1 MLLGQLPA
9 VAPTRAVAA
18 LAAQRQAS
26 TNARN
31 AAIDKA
37 EDAQTRNAILRGVLA
52 ARGSFA
58 AGDYP
63 QAALNAVSAAV
74 PPIGRGLRVGAAL
87 NKGNVPDAI
96 KAGLGFFPK
105 TATPLALFDI
115 GEKLVSG
122 KPEQAALAAGRVV
135 AVAAF
140 GPVFVIGE
148 GIFNFVR
155 KQERER
161 ERYAPASL
169 DEETRALYERFADV
183 DSAESDRIMLAYA
196 DETRLIEQDNGRLVR
211 AADAIEGSAVPGEFI
226 GEGEPV
232 PVNVLAA
239 VPAISDTGEAGYTPI
254 ASLSPDGEIFYDEQ
268 FLPIIDE
275 VIDAIADSAAAAE
288 ESGEYP
294 AEGFLEGEW
303 QLPVVSSLPV
313 TKMALESAAWRELTF
328 DDYIAFNTSPFSGI
342 AFEDWTVY
350 RAGSPPMSFEEFSRV
365 YVVEKPTP
373 GFCSMLIDR
382 RSIPHAGSSVYV
394 DTGEP
399 RYRFASDDPMRV
411 LRLGSE
417 CYPPVS
423 EPAAPPG
430 VYAPGDIRATEPYV
444 PAGDPVDPF
453 TQAGGQDGPSSP
465 SSPYTGPYS
474 APSSPYTGPSSPG
487 SPYSAGQTFPALPA
501 SSGGSIVPG
510 TGDPVKSPFPW
521 WIVIAT
527 VILS

>member
-1 MLLGQLPA
+1 MLLGQSPTVSPA
-9 VAPTRAVAA
+9 RVTYEAQRAQD
-18 LAAQRQAS
+18 LAARRQAS

-37 EDAQTRNAILRGVLA
+37 EDAQTRNAVLRGVLA

-155 KQERER
+155 KQGRER

-169 DEETRALYERFADV
+169 DEEIRALYERFADV

-196 DETRLIEQDNGRLVR
+196 DETRQIEQDNARLVR
-211 AADAIEGSAVPGEFI
+211 AADAIEGSALPGEFI

-239 VPAISDTGEAGYTPI
+239 VSAISDTGEAGYTPI

-275 VIDAIADSAAAAE
+275 VIDAIVESAAAAE

-294 AEGFLEGEW
+294 AEVFLEGEW
-303 QLPVVSSLPV
+303 QLPVISSLP
-313 TKMALESAAWRELTF
+313 R
-328 DDYIAFNTSPFSGI
+328 I
-342 AFEDWTVY
+342 
-350 RAGSPPMSFEEFSRV
+350 
-365 YVVEKPTP
+365 
-373 GFCSMLIDR
+373 
-382 RSIPHAGSSVYV
+382 
-394 DTGEP
+394 
-399 RYRFASDDPMRV
+399 
-411 LRLGSE
+411 
-417 CYPPVS
+417 PVS
-423 EPAAPPG
+423 
-430 VYAPGDIRATEPYV
+430 
-444 PAGDPVDPF
+444 PAGEWRRQTRAEYYSGKRGLYCGEGFSVSAFAFATGDYDPSQWVQHESGEWVSLLECWFVPESKRWQYR
-453 TQAGGQDGPSSP
+453 TGASIAPSYRP
-465 SSPYTGPYS
+465 ES
-474 APSSPYTGPSSPG
+474 APSGPGPSPYTGPSSPG
-487 SPYSAGQTFPALPA
+487 SPYTGPSSPYSGPSSPSSPYSGVQTFPALPA
-501 SSGGSIVPG
+501 SSGGSIVPEA
-510 TGDPVKSPFPW
+510 GDPVKRPFPW